1 MSDSGSFAG
10 RSLSTVERG
19 ALLVYRMVTAAM
31 LPGIALFLLWR
42 CIRYPGY
49 RAHWTERFGV
59 IGRADH
65 RWISLCA
72 FPDAKPGHVLWI
84 HAVSVG
90 ETRAATS
97 LVAAWL
103 DADDR
108 HRLILT
114 HGTPTGRAAGA
125 ELLRPWRES
134 AAGPVARVVQ
144 VYLPYDFSWAVRR
157 FLRWARPDVAVL
169 METELWPVLLAEL
182 RHRRIPAVLANA
194 RLSPRSARRMMALPS
209 LARPAL
215 DGLRCIAAQSPSDAA
230 GFERVL
236 GPEHRS
242 SIEIIG
248 TMKFDLAPSQHH
260 QITAQAWRPHFSGRR
275 VWLAASTREGEEAL
289 ILHAWKTAR
298 EQGRIASA
306 DVLVVVPRHPQRFD
320 RVAEEIARCGFSV
333 SRRSAWPADAVPAD
347 LGDSTVVLGDSMG
360 EMFTYLYLADIVLMG
375 GSLLPFGGQ
384 NPIEACATG
393 RPVFF
398 GSHMFN
404 FSDVATALQEAG
416 AGIAVRDADDW
427 IDQGLRLAGNSTEQ
441 HMRSAAALDVVSCHR
456 GATHRMLQIIRAIS
470 EDR

>member
-1 MSDSGSFAG
+1 MSDPASSPG
-10 RSLSTVERG
+10 RTLSTAERG
-19 ALLVYRMVTAAM
+19 ALLVYRIITTVM

-49 RAHWTERFGV
+49 RSHWTERFGI
-59 IGRADH
+59 IGRAGH

-72 FPDAKPGHVLWI
+72 FPDAQPGHVLWI

-103 DADDR
+103 DADPD

-125 ELLRPWRES
+125 ELLRPWQES
-134 AAGPVARVVQ
+134 ATGAVARVRQ

-157 FLRWARPDVAVL
+157 FLQWARPDVAVL
-169 METELWPVLLAEL
+169 METELWPALLAEL
-182 RHRRIPAVLANA
+182 RQRRIPVVLANA

-215 DGLRCIAAQSPSDAA
+215 LGLRCIAAQSPSDAA
-230 GFERVL
+230 AFERIM
-236 GPEHRS
+236 GPDQRS
-242 SIEIIG
+242 PIEITG

-260 QITAQAWRPHFSGRR
+260 QITAQAWRPHFAGRR
-275 VWLAASTREGEEAL
+275 IWLAASTREGEEVL
-289 ILHAWKTAR
+289 ILNAWRTAR
-298 EQGRIASA
+298 EQGRLAST
-306 DVLVVVPRHPQRFD
+306 DLLFLVPRHPQRFD
-320 RVAEEIARCGFSV
+320 RIAEEIARCGFPL
-333 SRRSAWPADAVPAD
+333 SRRSSWPADGPTGEPAH
-347 LGDSTVVLGDSMG
+347 SAVVLGDSMG

-398 GSHMFN
+398 GPHMFN
-404 FSDVATALQEAG
+404 FSDVAAALHEAG
-416 AGIAVRDADDW
+416 AGIRVEDADDW
-427 IDQGLRLAGNSTEQ
+427 IDQGLQLAGSPQEQ
-441 HMRSAAALDVVSCHR
+441 HRRSVAALDVVSRHR
-456 GATHRMLQIIRAIS
+456 GATQRMLQIIRAIS

>member
-1 MSDSGSFAG
+1 MSDGASSAG
-10 RSLSTVERG
+10 RSLTIAERG
-19 ALLVYRMVTAAM
+19 ALLLYRIVTAAM

-59 IGRADH
+59 IASADH
-65 RWISLCA
+65 RWTSLVA
-72 FPDAKPGHVLWI
+72 FPDAQPGHVLWI

-103 DADDR
+103 DADHD

-125 ELLRPWRES
+125 ELLRPWQS
-134 AAGPVARVVQ
+134 SPAQAGTRVVQ
-144 VYLPYDFSWAVRR
+144 GYLPYDFPWAVRR

-182 RHRRIPAVLANA
+182 RHRAIPVVLANA

-215 DGLRCIAAQSPSDAA
+215 NGLACIAAQSPSDAA
-230 GFERVL
+230 AFSGVL
-236 GPEHRS
+236 GPDHRS
-242 SIEIIG
+242 AIKVIG

-260 QITAQAWRPHFSGRR
+260 QITAQTWRACLPDRR
-275 VWLAASTREGEEAL
+275 IWLAASTREGEEAL
-289 ILHAWKTAR
+289 ILHAWKTACA
-298 EQGRIASA
+298 QGRLGTE
-306 DVLVVVPRHPQRFD
+306 DLLFVVPRHPQRFD
-320 RVAEEIARCGFSV
+320 RIAEEITRFGFPV
-333 SRRSAWPADAVPAD
+333 SRRSSWPEDGPPGHLADSA
-347 LGDSTVVLGDSMG
+347 VVLGDSMG
-360 EMFTYLYLADIVLMG
+360 EMFTYLYLADLVLMG

-398 GSHMFN
+398 GPHMFN
-404 FSDVATALQEAG
+404 FSDVAAALQEAG
-416 AGIAVRDADDW
+416 AGIPVRDADDW
-427 IDQGLRLAGNSTEQ
+427 IDQGLRLAGDATDL
-441 HMRSAAALDVVSCHR
+441 HTRSAAALDVVGRHR